1 MSDKSLNFAKIIRN
15 HVVDMCSRGGS
26 SHVGSS
32 LSIVD
37 ILSVLYL
44 EVLKFDSNNDKLPNR
59 DRFILSKGHAGSAVY
74 ATLAECGFFPV
85 KDLENHYKNGSKL
98 SGHISHK
105 DIPGIEVS
113 TGSLGHGLGIGA
125 GIAYSARIQDKNF
138 KTFVLLSD
146 GELDEGSNWEALLFI
161 SHHKLNN
168 LITIVDYNKLQSL
181 GSVSSTLELEPIVNK
196 FEAFGFEVFDI
207 DGHNHQEI
215 FNSLKNALDSSKPC
229 LILCNTIK
237 GKGVSFME
245 NSVLWHYRSPQGEEY
260 KLAKKELS

>member
-1 MSDKSLNFAKIIRN
+1 MSDKSLKFAKKIRN

-44 EVLKFDSNNDKLPNR
+44 QVLKFDLINDKWSER

-74 ATLAECGFFPV
+74 ATLAECGFFPLE
-85 KDLENHYKNGSKL
+85 DLENHYKNGSKF

-113 TGSLGHGLGIGA
+113 TGSLGHGLGIGV
-125 GIAYSARIQDKNF
+125 GIAYSARIQNKNF

-146 GELDEGSNWEALLFI
+146 GELDEGSNWEAFLFI

-168 LITIVDYNKLQSL
+168 LITIIDYNKLQSL
-181 GSVSSTLELEPIVNK
+181 GTVSSTLELEPLVNK
-196 FEAFGFEVFDI
+196 FEAFGFKVFDI
-207 DGHNHQEI
+207 NGHDHQVI
-215 FNSLKNALDSSKPC
+215 FKSLKNALGSSKPC
-229 LILCNTIK
+229 ILLCNTIK

-245 NSVLWHYRSPQGEEY
+245 NSVLWHYRTPQGEEY

>member
-1 MSDKSLNFAKIIRN
+1 MSDKSLKFAKKIRN

-44 EVLKFDSNNDKLPNR
+44 EVIKFDSSNDKWSDR

-85 KDLENHYKNGSKL
+85 KDLENHYKNGSKF

-105 DIPGIEVS
+105 YIPGIEVS
-113 TGSLGHGLGIGA
+113 TGSLGHGLGIGT
-125 GIAYSARIQDKNF
+125 GIAYSAKIQNKSY

-168 LITIVDYNKLQSL
+168 LITIIDYNKLQSL
-181 GSVSSTLELEPIVNK
+181 GTVSSTLNLEPIVKK
-196 FEAFGFEVFDI
+196 FEAFGFNVFDI

-215 FNSLKNALDSSKPC
+215 FNSLKNALSSSKPC
-229 LILCNTIK
+229 LLLCNTIK